1 MSNGKLNVNRN
12 NNQTGLLGVHKPTS
26 DGMSE
31 VLPRVESAVL
41 NEVRRYF
48 YVRMTHHLMYSSMC
62 VYMLHHLHIE
72 GVLFVADRK
81 LKRYELVT
89 QINIPAETHS
99 P

>member
-12 NNQTGLLGVHKPTS
+12 NNEAGLLGVHKPTS
-26 DGMSE
+26 DDMSE
-31 VLPRVESAVL
+31 VLPRVESSVL

-62 VYMLHHLHIE
+62 VYMHHLHIE
-72 GVLFVADRK
+72 GVLFLVDRR
-81 LKRYELVT
+81 LKKLVT
-89 QINIPAETHS
+89 QMYLLRHIHS